1 MKKLMFSIL
10 PALLLALVSCM
21 NTSQESEG
29 GSVRVV
35 LPSSSRALYSS
46 GHDDV
51 DSFTVRLLL
60 DEKIINEKSITKET
74 ADMGGAIVFDELEPA
89 TYTVEVEGRMSS
101 KDVLL
106 YFGTEEAKVTA
117 GQDSDCQVNLKK
129 KDCQIYNISADAEEL
144 KTACESDGNI
154 YIFMDE
160 DSSVS
165 TNQAT
170 PENNCQLTNIT
181 SGTKIIRG
189 NGGKVQQSTDDN
201 KTLTTEGGQ
210 IKLFNVTG
218 SSTILEINNL
228 TFTASSTVGTTSTLD
243 GALICVDDGATV
255 ILKQCYING
264 MSMSN
269 QGISLIYVKSGG
281 TLLLE
286 NCTFYNNTSTNK
298 GDVSFSEC
306 IRIENGA
313 QVEVVSCNFESN
325 GDGNLMSNAAAIEN
339 SGSCH
344 ITNTTFKGNTANRG
358 SAIMNNDNG
367 ILEIEDST
375 FDSNTC
381 TSNGGYYARRGG
393 AIFIQGGTVKIKD
406 SAFTGNK
413 SSGKNKS
420 EGTEN
425 GEFQKLGGG
434 AISIKSY
441 YDSNTKETKPSS
453 LTLQNT
459 KFYNNSVTSTD
470 SDDAYGYGGA
480 VLIEQSDASLF
491 LKDASGATMEID
503 SYISNYMN
511 GNTTAKNNAGANIYC
526 NGGTINGTVY
536 TKAWE

>member
-1 MKKLMFSIL
+1 
-10 PALLLALVSCM
+10 
-21 NTSQESEG
+21 
-29 GSVRVV
+29 
-35 LPSSSRALYSS
+35 
-46 GHDDV
+46 
-51 DSFTVRLLL
+51 
-60 DEKIINEKSITKET
+60 
-74 ADMGGAIVFDELEPA
+74 
-89 TYTVEVEGRMSS
+89 MSS

-129 KDCQIYNISADAEEL
+129 KDCQIYNISADAKEL
-144 KTACESDGNI
+144 KTACESDGNS
-154 YIFMDE
+154 YIFMGA

-228 TFTASSTVGTTSTLD
+228 TFTASDTVGTSSLD
-243 GALICVDDGATV
+243 GALIYVYDGATV
-255 ILKQCYING
+255 ILKQCLINNIPV
-264 MSMSN
+264 SYQN
-269 QGISLIYVKSGG
+269 ISLIYVKSGG
-281 TLLLE
+281 KLLLE
-286 NCTFYNNTSTNK
+286 NCTFSNNKSTGSGK
-298 GDVSFSEC
+298 VGYSEC
-306 IRIENGA
+306 IRIDNGA

-325 GDGNLMSNAAAIEN
+325 GDENLMSNAAAIEN
-339 SGSCH
+339 SGSCR
-344 ITNTTFKGNTANRG
+344 ITNTTFKANKANRG
-358 SAIMNNDNG
+358 SAIMNNDTG

-393 AIFIQGGTVKIKD
+393 AIFIQGGSVKITD
-406 SAFTGNK
+406 STFTGNK
-413 SSGKNKS
+413 AGGYNPGS
-420 EGTEN
+420 EGTEA
-425 GEFQKLGGG
+425 FKKLGGG
-434 AISIKSY
+434 AISIK
-441 YDSNTKETKPSS
+441 TGS
-453 LTLQNT
+453 LVLQNT
-459 KFYNNSVTSTD
+459 RFDSNSVTST
-470 SDDAYGYGGA
+470 SKDDANGYGGA

-503 SYISNYMN
+503 SYISNCMN

-536 TKAWE
+536 TKAW

>member
-1 MKKLMFSIL
+1 
-10 PALLLALVSCM
+10 
-21 NTSQESEG
+21 
-29 GSVRVV
+29 
-35 LPSSSRALYSS
+35 
-46 GHDDV
+46 
-51 DSFTVRLLL
+51 
-60 DEKIINEKSITKET
+60 
-74 ADMGGAIVFDELEPA
+74 
-89 TYTVEVEGRMSS
+89 MSS

-144 KTACESDGNI
+144 KTACESDGNA
-154 YIFMDE
+154 YIFMGA

-170 PENNCQLTNIT
+170 PDNYQLTNIT

-228 TFTASSTVGTTSTLD
+228 TFTASDTVETSALD

-269 QGISLIYVKSGG
+269 LGTSLIYVKSGG
-281 TLLLE
+281 KLLVE

-298 GDVSFSEC
+298 GSASFSEC

-313 QVEVVSCNFESN
+313 QVEVVSCNFETN
-325 GDGNLMSNAAAIEN
+325 GNDIMSNAAAIEN
-339 SGSCH
+339 SGSCR
-344 ITNTTFKGNTANRG
+344 ITNTTFKDNLAQRG
-358 SAIMNNDNG
+358 GAIMNNETG
-367 ILEIEDST
+367 ILEIESST

-381 TSNGGYYARRGG
+381 TSSGYYAMRGG

-406 SAFTGNK
+406 STFTGNETL
-413 SSGKNKS
+413 GQNAS
-420 EGTEN
+420 EGTAN

-434 AISIKSY
+434 AISLKMG
-441 YDSNTKETKPSS
+441 S

-459 KFYNNSVTSTD
+459 RFDNNSVTST
-470 SDDAYGYGGA
+470 SKNDAYGYGGA
-480 VLIEQSDASLF
+480 VLIEQSDANLF
-491 LKDASGATMEID
+491 LKDASGAAMDIA
-503 SYISNYMN
+503 SYINKYMS
-511 GNTTAKNNAGANIYC
+511 GNTTAKTDAGANIYC

>member
-1 MKKLMFSIL
+1 MKKFAFSIL
-10 PALLLALVSCM
+10 PALLLAFVSCM
-21 NTSQESEG
+21 NMSSGSEG

-35 LPSSSRALYSS
+35 LPSSSRTLYSS
-46 GHDDV
+46 GHGDV

-60 DEKIINEKSITKET
+60 GEKIIKEET
-74 ADMGGAIVFDELEPA
+74 INTETDETGGVIVFDELEPA
-89 TYTVEVEGRMSS
+89 TYTVEVEGWMSS

-129 KDCQIYNISADAEEL
+129 KDCQIYNISADAREL
-144 KTACESDGNI
+144 KTACESDGNA
-154 YIFMDE
+154 YIFMGA

-189 NGGKVQQSTDDN
+189 NGGKLVQSTDDN

-228 TFTASSTVGTTSTLD
+228 TFTASDTVETSALD

-255 ILKQCYING
+255 ILKQCRMNG
-264 MSMSN
+264 ISMSN
-269 QGISLIYVKSGG
+269 LGTSLIYVKSGG
-281 TLLLE
+281 KLLVE

-298 GDVSFSEC
+298 GSASFSEC

-313 QVEVVSCNFESN
+313 QVEVVSCNFETN
-325 GDGNLMSNAAAIEN
+325 GNDIMSNAAAIEN
-339 SGSCH
+339 SGSCR
-344 ITNTTFKGNTANRG
+344 ITNTTFKDNLAQRG
-358 SAIMNNDNG
+358 GAIMNNETG
-367 ILEIEDST
+367 ILEIESST

-381 TSNGGYYARRGG
+381 TSSGYYAMRGG

-406 SAFTGNK
+406 STFTGNETL
-413 SSGKNKS
+413 GQNAS
-420 EGTEN
+420 EGTAN

-434 AISIKSY
+434 AISLKMG
-441 YDSNTKETKPSS
+441 S

-459 KFYNNSVTSTD
+459 RFDNNSVTST
-470 SDDAYGYGGA
+470 SKNDAYGYGGA

-491 LKDASGATMEID
+491 LKDASGAAMDIA
-503 SYISNYMN
+503 SYINKYMS
-511 GNTTAKNNAGANIYC
+511 GNTTAKTDAGANIYC

>member
-1 MKKLMFSIL
+1 
-10 PALLLALVSCM
+10 
-21 NTSQESEG
+21 
-29 GSVRVV
+29 
-35 LPSSSRALYSS
+35 
-46 GHDDV
+46 
-51 DSFTVRLLL
+51 
-60 DEKIINEKSITKET
+60 
-74 ADMGGAIVFDELEPA
+74 
-89 TYTVEVEGRMSS
+89 MSS

-129 KDCQIYNISADAEEL
+129 KDCQIYNFSADAREL
-144 KTACESDGNI
+144 KTACEADGNI
-154 YIFMDE
+154 YIFMGA

-189 NGGKVQQSTDDN
+189 NGGKLVQSTDDN
-201 KTLTTEGGQ
+201 KTLTTEGYQ
-210 IKLFNVTG
+210 IKLFNVSG

-298 GDVSFSEC
+298 GAVSFSEC

-325 GDGNLMSNAAAIEN
+325 GDGDLMSNAAAIEN
-339 SGSCH
+339 SGSCR
-344 ITNTTFKGNTANRG
+344 ISNTTFKGNKANRG
-358 SAIMNNDNG
+358 SAIMNNDTG

-393 AIFIQGGTVKIKD
+393 AIFIQGGSVKITD
-406 SAFTGNK
+406 STFTGNK
-413 SSGKNKS
+413 AGGYNPGS
-420 EGTEN
+420 EGTEA
-425 GEFQKLGGG
+425 FKKLGGG
-434 AISIKSY
+434 AISIK
-441 YDSNTKETKPSS
+441 TGS
-453 LTLQNT
+453 LVLQNT
-459 KFYNNSVTSTD
+459 RFENNSVTST
-470 SDDAYGYGGA
+470 SNDDANGYGGA
-480 VLIEQSDASLF
+480 VLIEQSDANLF

-511 GNTTAKNNAGANIYC
+511 GNTTAKTDAGANIYC

>member
-10 PALLLALVSCM
+10 PALLLAFVSCM
-21 NTSQESEG
+21 NMSSGSEG

-46 GHDDV
+46 GHGDV

-60 DEKIINEKSITKET
+60 GEKIIKEET
-74 ADMGGAIVFDELEPA
+74 INTETDETGGVIVFDELEPA

-117 GQDSDCQVNLKK
+117 GQDADCQVKLK
-129 KDCQIYNISADAEEL
+129 KDCQIYNISADAREL
-144 KTACESDGNI
+144 KTACESDGNA
-154 YIFMDE
+154 YIFMGA

-189 NGGKVQQSTDDN
+189 NGGKLVQSTDDN

-228 TFTASSTVGTTSTLD
+228 TFTASDTVETSALD

-255 ILKQCYING
+255 ILKQCRMNG
-264 MSMSN
+264 ISMSN
-269 QGISLIYVKSGG
+269 LGTSLIYVKSGG
-281 TLLLE
+281 KLLVE

-298 GDVSFSEC
+298 GSASFSEC

-313 QVEVVSCNFESN
+313 QVEVVSCNFETN
-325 GDGNLMSNAAAIEN
+325 GNDIMSNAAAIEN
-339 SGSCH
+339 SGSCR
-344 ITNTTFKGNTANRG
+344 ITNTTFKDNLAQRG
-358 SAIMNNDNG
+358 GAIMNNETG
-367 ILEIEDST
+367 ILEIESST

-381 TSNGGYYARRGG
+381 TSSGYYAMRGG

-406 SAFTGNK
+406 STFTGNETL
-413 SSGKNKS
+413 GQNAS
-420 EGTEN
+420 EGTAN

-434 AISIKSY
+434 AISLKMG
-441 YDSNTKETKPSS
+441 S

-459 KFYNNSVTSTD
+459 RFDNNSVTST
-470 SDDAYGYGGA
+470 SKNDAYGYGGA
-480 VLIEQSDASLF
+480 VLIEQSDANLF
-491 LKDASGATMEID
+491 LKDASGAAMDIE
-503 SYISNYMN
+503 SYTNKYMS
-511 GNTTAKNNAGANIYC
+511 GNKVGTGKEGANIYC

>member
-46 GHDDV
+46 GHGDV

-60 DEKIINEKSITKET
+60 GEKIINEKSITKDSANT
-74 ADMGGAIVFDELEPA
+74 GGGAIVFDELEPA
-89 TYTVEVEGRMSS
+89 TYTVEVEGWMSS

-144 KTACESDGNI
+144 KTACESDGNA
-154 YIFMDE
+154 YIFMGGN
-160 DSSVS
+160 SSVS

-170 PENNCQLTNIT
+170 SDNNQLANIT

-189 NGGKVQQSTDDN
+189 NGGKVQESTDDN
-201 KTLTTEGGQ
+201 KTLATEGGQ

-269 QGISLIYVKSGG
+269 RGISLIYVKSGG

-298 GDVSFSEC
+298 GAVSFSEC

-313 QVEVVSCNFESN
+313 QVEVVSCTFESN
-325 GDGNLMSNAAAIEN
+325 GDGDLMSNAAAIEN

-344 ITNTTFKGNTANRG
+344 ISNTTFKGNKANRG
-358 SAIMNNDNG
+358 SAIMNNDTG
-367 ILEIEDST
+367 SLEIEDST

-393 AIFIQGGTVKIKD
+393 AIFIQGGSVKITD
-406 SAFTGNK
+406 STFTGNK
-413 SSGKNKS
+413 AGGYNPGS
-420 EGTEN
+420 EGTEA
-425 GEFQKLGGG
+425 FKKLGGG
-434 AISIKSY
+434 AISIK
-441 YDSNTKETKPSS
+441 TGS
-453 LTLQNT
+453 LVLQNT
-459 KFYNNSVTSTD
+459 RFENNSVTST
-470 SDDAYGYGGA
+470 SNDDAYGYGGA
-480 VLIEQSDASLF
+480 VLIEQSDASLL
-491 LKDASGATMEID
+491 LKDASGAAMDIAN
-503 SYISNYMN
+503 YINKYMS
-511 GNTTAKNNAGANIYC
+511 GNTVGTGKEGANIYC

>member
-1 MKKLMFSIL
+1 
-10 PALLLALVSCM
+10 
-21 NTSQESEG
+21 
-29 GSVRVV
+29 
-35 LPSSSRALYSS
+35 
-46 GHDDV
+46 
-51 DSFTVRLLL
+51 
-60 DEKIINEKSITKET
+60 
-74 ADMGGAIVFDELEPA
+74 
-89 TYTVEVEGRMSS
+89 MSS

-106 YFGTEEAKVTA
+106 YFGSEEAKVTA
-117 GQDSDCQVNLKK
+117 GQDTSCQVNLKK
-129 KDCQIYNISADAEEL
+129 DCQIYDNTADAEEL
-144 KTACESDGNI
+144 KTACESDGNA
-154 YIFMDE
+154 YIFMGE
-160 DSSVS
+160 NSSVS

-170 PENNCQLTNIT
+170 QANNYQFANIT

-189 NGGKVQQSTDDN
+189 NGGKVQESTDDN
-201 KTLTTEGGQ
+201 KTLATEGGQ

-228 TFTASSTVGTTSTLD
+228 TFTAVSGKTVGTTSGLD

-255 ILKQCYING
+255 ILKQCLIKD
-264 MSMSN
+264 
-269 QGISLIYVKSGG
+269 ISISSKDTSFIYLKSG

-286 NCTFYNNTSTNK
+286 NCSFLNNATGTSNGARYT
-298 GDVSFSEC
+298 EC

-313 QVEVVSCNFESN
+313 QVEVVSCYFENN
-325 GDGNLMSNAAAIEN
+325 GNAYATSNAAAIEN
-339 SGSCH
+339 SGSCR

-393 AIFIQGGTVKIKD
+393 AIFIQGGSVKITD
-406 SAFTGNK
+406 STFTGNK
-413 SSGKNKS
+413 AGGYNPGS
-420 EGTEN
+420 EVTEN
-425 GEFQKLGGG
+425 GKFQKLGGG
-434 AISIKSY
+434 AISIK
-441 YDSNTKETKPSS
+441 KGS
-453 LTLQNT
+453 LTLQST
-459 KFYNNSVTSTD
+459 RFENNSVTSTD

-480 VLIEQSDASLF
+480 VLIEQSDANLF

>member
-1 MKKLMFSIL
+1 
-10 PALLLALVSCM
+10 
-21 NTSQESEG
+21 
-29 GSVRVV
+29 
-35 LPSSSRALYSS
+35 
-46 GHDDV
+46 
-51 DSFTVRLLL
+51 
-60 DEKIINEKSITKET
+60 
-74 ADMGGAIVFDELEPA
+74 
-89 TYTVEVEGRMSS
+89 MSS

-144 KTACESDGNI
+144 KKACESDGNA
-154 YIFMDE
+154 YIFMGA

-228 TFTASSTVGTTSTLD
+228 TFTASDTVETSALD

-255 ILKQCYING
+255 ILKQCRMNG
-264 MSMSN
+264 ISMSN
-269 QGISLIYVKSGG
+269 LGTSLIYVKTGG

-298 GDVSFSEC
+298 GSASFSEC

-313 QVEVVSCNFESN
+313 QVEVVSCNFETN
-325 GDGNLMSNAAAIEN
+325 GNDIMSNAAAIEN
-339 SGSCH
+339 FGSCR
-344 ITNTTFKGNTANRG
+344 ITNTTFKDNLAQRG
-358 SAIMNNDNG
+358 GAIMNNETG
-367 ILEIEDST
+367 ILEIESST

-381 TSNGGYYARRGG
+381 TSSGYYAMRGG

-406 SAFTGNK
+406 STFTGNETL
-413 SSGKNKS
+413 GQNAS
-420 EGTEN
+420 EGTAN

-434 AISIKSY
+434 AISLKMG
-441 YDSNTKETKPSS
+441 S

-459 KFYNNSVTSTD
+459 RFDNNSVTST
-470 SDDAYGYGGA
+470 SKNNAYGYGGA
-480 VLIEQSDASLF
+480 VLIEQSDANLF
-491 LKDASGATMEID
+491 LKDASGAAMDIA
-503 SYISNYMN
+503 SYINKYMS
-511 GNTTAKNNAGANIYC
+511 GNTTAKTDAGANIYC

>member
-1 MKKLMFSIL
+1 MKKFAFSIL
-10 PALLLALVSCM
+10 PALLLAFVSCM
-21 NTSQESEG
+21 NMSSGSEG

-46 GHDDV
+46 GHGDV

-60 DEKIINEKSITKET
+60 GEKIIKEET
-74 ADMGGAIVFDELEPA
+74 INTETDETGGVIVFDELEPA
-89 TYTVEVEGRMSS
+89 TYTVEVEGWMSS

-144 KTACESDGNI
+144 KTACESDGNA
-154 YIFMDE
+154 YIFMGA

-170 PENNCQLTNIT
+170 PDNYQLTNIT

-228 TFTASSTVGTTSTLD
+228 TFTASDTVETSALD

-255 ILKQCYING
+255 ILKQCRMNG
-264 MSMSN
+264 ISMSN
-269 QGISLIYVKSGG
+269 LGTSLIYVKSGG
-281 TLLLE
+281 KLLVE

-298 GDVSFSEC
+298 GNVSFSEC

-325 GDGNLMSNAAAIEN
+325 GDGDLMSNAAAIEN
-339 SGSCH
+339 SGSCR
-344 ITNTTFKGNTANRG
+344 ISNTTFKGNKANRG
-358 SAIMNNDNG
+358 SAIMNNENG
-367 ILEIEDST
+367 ILEIENST

-393 AIFIQGGTVKIKD
+393 AIFIQGGSVKITD
-406 SAFTGNK
+406 STFTGNK
-413 SSGKNKS
+413 AGGYNPGS
-420 EGTEN
+420 EGTEA
-425 GEFQKLGGG
+425 FKKLGGG
-434 AISIKSY
+434 AISIK
-441 YDSNTKETKPSS
+441 TGS
-453 LTLQNT
+453 LVLQNT
-459 KFYNNSVTSTD
+459 RFDSNSVTST
-470 SDDAYGYGGA
+470 SKDDANGYGGA
-480 VLIEQSDASLF
+480 VLIEQSDANLF

-503 SYISNYMN
+503 SYIDKYMS
-511 GNTTAKNNAGANIYC
+511 GNTTAKTNAGANIYC
-526 NGGTINGTVY
+526 NGGKINGTVY
-536 TKAWE
+536 TQAW

>member
-1 MKKLMFSIL
+1 
-10 PALLLALVSCM
+10 
-21 NTSQESEG
+21 
-29 GSVRVV
+29 
-35 LPSSSRALYSS
+35 
-46 GHDDV
+46 
-51 DSFTVRLLL
+51 
-60 DEKIINEKSITKET
+60 
-74 ADMGGAIVFDELEPA
+74 
-89 TYTVEVEGRMSS
+89 MSS

-144 KTACESDGNI
+144 KKACESDGNI

-165 TNQAT
+165 KNQAT

-228 TFTASSTVGTTSTLD
+228 TFTASDTVETSALD

-255 ILKQCYING
+255 ILKQCRMNG
-264 MSMSN
+264 ISMSN
-269 QGISLIYVKSGG
+269 LGTSLIYVKSGG
-281 TLLLE
+281 KLLVE

-298 GDVSFSEC
+298 GNVSFSEC

-325 GDGNLMSNAAAIEN
+325 GDGDLMSNAAAIEN
-339 SGSCH
+339 SGSCR
-344 ITNTTFKGNTANRG
+344 ISNTTFKGNKANRG
-358 SAIMNNDNG
+358 SAIMNNDTG

-393 AIFIQGGTVKIKD
+393 AIFIQGGSVKITD
-406 SAFTGNK
+406 STFTGNK
-413 SSGKNKS
+413 AGGYNPGS
-420 EGTEN
+420 EGTEA
-425 GEFQKLGGG
+425 FKKLGGG
-434 AISIKSY
+434 AISIK
-441 YDSNTKETKPSS
+441 TGS
-453 LTLQNT
+453 LVLQNT
-459 KFYNNSVTSTD
+459 RFDSNSVTST
-470 SDDAYGYGGA
+470 STDDANGYGGA
-480 VLIEQSDASLF
+480 VLIEQSDASLL
-491 LKDASGATMEID
+491 LKDASGAAMDIA
-503 SYISNYMN
+503 SYINKYMR
-511 GNTTAKNNAGANIYC
+511 GNTVGTGKEGANIYC

>member
-1 MKKLMFSIL
+1 
-10 PALLLALVSCM
+10 
-21 NTSQESEG
+21 
-29 GSVRVV
+29 
-35 LPSSSRALYSS
+35 
-46 GHDDV
+46 
-51 DSFTVRLLL
+51 
-60 DEKIINEKSITKET
+60 
-74 ADMGGAIVFDELEPA
+74 
-89 TYTVEVEGRMSS
+89 MSS

-129 KDCQIYNISADAEEL
+129 KDCQIYNISADAKEL
-144 KTACESDGNI
+144 KTACESDGNA
-154 YIFMDE
+154 YIFMGA

-170 PENNCQLTNIT
+170 PDNYQLTNIT

-189 NGGKVQQSTDDN
+189 NGGKLKQSTDDN

-228 TFTASSTVGTTSTLD
+228 TFTASDTVETSALD

-255 ILKQCYING
+255 ILKQCRMNG
-264 MSMSN
+264 ISMSN
-269 QGISLIYVKSGG
+269 LGTSLIYVKSGG
-281 TLLLE
+281 KLLVE

-298 GDVSFSEC
+298 GNVSFSEC

-358 SAIMNNDNG
+358 SAIMNNNTG
-367 ILEIEDST
+367 ILEIESST

-393 AIFIQGGTVKIKD
+393 AIFIQGGSVKITD
-406 SAFTGNK
+406 STFTGNK
-413 SSGKNKS
+413 AGGYNPGN
-420 EGTEN
+420 EGTEA
-425 GEFQKLGGG
+425 FKKLGGG
-434 AISIKSY
+434 AISIK
-441 YDSNTKETKPSS
+441 TGS
-453 LTLQNT
+453 LVLQNT
-459 KFYNNSVTSTD
+459 RFDSNSVTST
-470 SDDAYGYGGA
+470 STDDANGYGGA

-491 LKDASGATMEID
+491 LKDASGATMDIG
-503 SYISNYMN
+503 SYINKYMMN
-511 GNTTAKNNAGANIYC
+511 GNTTAKDNAGANIYC

-536 TKAWE
+536 TQAWE

>member
-1 MKKLMFSIL
+1 MKKFAFSIL
-10 PALLLALVSCM
+10 PALLLAFVSCM
-21 NTSQESEG
+21 NMSSGSEG

-46 GHDDV
+46 GHGDV

-60 DEKIINEKSITKET
+60 GEKIIKEET
-74 ADMGGAIVFDELEPA
+74 INTETDETGGVIVFDELEPA
-89 TYTVEVEGRMSS
+89 TYTVEVEGWMSS

-129 KDCQIYNISADAEEL
+129 KDCQIYNISADAREL
-144 KTACESDGNI
+144 KTACESDGNS
-154 YIFMDE
+154 YIFMGA

-170 PENNCQLTNIT
+170 PDNYQLTNIT

-189 NGGKVQQSTDDN
+189 NGGKLVQSTDDN
-201 KTLTTEGGQ
+201 KTLTTEGDQ
-210 IKLFNVTG
+210 IKLFNVSG

-228 TFTASSTVGTTSTLD
+228 TFTATSGKTVGTTSALD

-255 ILKQCYING
+255 ILKQCRMNG
-264 MSMSN
+264 ISMSN
-269 QGISLIYVKSGG
+269 LGTSLIYVKSGG
-281 TLLLE
+281 KLLVE

-298 GDVSFSEC
+298 GSASFSEC

-313 QVEVVSCNFESN
+313 QVEVVSCNFETN
-325 GDGNLMSNAAAIEN
+325 GNDIMSNAAAIEN
-339 SGSCH
+339 SGSCR
-344 ITNTTFKGNTANRG
+344 ITNTTFKDNLAQRG
-358 SAIMNNDNG
+358 GAIMNNETG
-367 ILEIEDST
+367 ILEIESST

-381 TSNGGYYARRGG
+381 TSSGYYAMRGG

-406 SAFTGNK
+406 STFTGNETL
-413 SSGKNKS
+413 GQNAS
-420 EGTEN
+420 EGTAN

-434 AISIKSY
+434 AISLKMG
-441 YDSNTKETKPSS
+441 S

-459 KFYNNSVTSTD
+459 RFDNNSVTST
-470 SDDAYGYGGA
+470 SKNDAYGYGGA
-480 VLIEQSDASLF
+480 VLIEQSDANLF
-491 LKDASGATMEID
+491 LKDASGAAMDIA
-503 SYISNYMN
+503 SYINKYMS
-511 GNTTAKNNAGANIYC
+511 GNTTAKTDAGANIYC

>member
-1 MKKLMFSIL
+1 
-10 PALLLALVSCM
+10 
-21 NTSQESEG
+21 
-29 GSVRVV
+29 
-35 LPSSSRALYSS
+35 
-46 GHDDV
+46 
-51 DSFTVRLLL
+51 
-60 DEKIINEKSITKET
+60 
-74 ADMGGAIVFDELEPA
+74 
-89 TYTVEVEGRMSS
+89 MSS

-144 KTACESDGNI
+144 KTACESDGNA
-154 YIFMDE
+154 YIFMGA

-170 PENNCQLTNIT
+170 SANNNQLTNIT

-189 NGGKVQQSTDDN
+189 NDGKVQQSTDDN

-228 TFTASSTVGTTSTLD
+228 TFAASSTVGTTSTLD

-255 ILKQCYING
+255 ILKQCRMSEI
-264 MSMSN
+264 SMSN
-269 QGISLIYVKSGG
+269 SGTSLIYVKSGG

-286 NCTFYNNTSTNK
+286 NCTFYNNTSANK
-298 GDVSFSEC
+298 GSASFSEC

-313 QVEVVSCNFESN
+313 QVEVVSCNFEGN
-325 GDGNLMSNAAAIEN
+325 GNDVMSNAAAIEN
-339 SGSCH
+339 SGSCR
-344 ITNTTFKGNTANRG
+344 ITNTTFKNNLAQRG
-358 SAIMNNDNG
+358 GAIMNNKTG

-381 TSNGGYYARRGG
+381 TSSGYYAMRGG

-406 SAFTGNK
+406 STFTGNETL
-413 SSGKNKS
+413 GQNAS
-420 EGTEN
+420 EGTAN

-434 AISIKSY
+434 AISIK
-441 YDSNTKETKPSS
+441 TGS
-453 LTLQNT
+453 LVLQNT
-459 KFYNNSVTSTD
+459 RFDNNSVTSA
-470 SDDAYGYGGA
+470 SNNDAYGYGGA

-491 LKDASGATMEID
+491 LKDASDDAMDIG
-503 SYISNYMN
+503 SYINKCMN
-511 GNTTAKNNAGANIYC
+511 GNTTAKSNAGANIYC

-536 TKAWE
+536 TQAWE

>member
-1 MKKLMFSIL
+1 MKKFAFSIL
-10 PALLLALVSCM
+10 PALLLAFVSCM
-21 NTSQESEG
+21 NMSSGSEG

-46 GHDDV
+46 GHGDV

-60 DEKIINEKSITKET
+60 GEKIIKEET
-74 ADMGGAIVFDELEPA
+74 INTETDETGGVIVFDELEPA
-89 TYTVEVEGRMSS
+89 TYTVEVEGWMSS

-144 KTACESDGNI
+144 KKACESDGNI

-165 TNQAT
+165 KNQAT

-189 NGGKVQQSTDDN
+189 NGGKLVQSTDDN
-201 KTLTTEGGQ
+201 KTLKTEGGQ

-228 TFTASSTVGTTSTLD
+228 TFTASDTVETSALD

-255 ILKQCYING
+255 ILKQCRMNG
-264 MSMSN
+264 ISMSN
-269 QGISLIYVKSGG
+269 LGTSLIYVKSGG
-281 TLLLE
+281 KLLVE

-298 GDVSFSEC
+298 GSASFSEC

-313 QVEVVSCNFESN
+313 QVEVVSCNFETN
-325 GDGNLMSNAAAIEN
+325 GNDIMSNAAAIEN
-339 SGSCH
+339 SGSCR
-344 ITNTTFKGNTANRG
+344 ITNTTFKDNLAQRG
-358 SAIMNNDNG
+358 GAIMNNETG
-367 ILEIEDST
+367 ILEIESST

-381 TSNGGYYARRGG
+381 TSSGYYAMRGG
-393 AIFIQGGTVKIKD
+393 AIFIQGGTVKITD
-406 SAFTGNK
+406 STFTGNK
-413 SSGKNKS
+413 AGGYNPGS
-420 EGTEN
+420 EGTEA
-425 GEFQKLGGG
+425 FKKLGGG

-459 KFYNNSVTSTD
+459 KFYNNSVTSKST
-470 SDDAYGYGGA
+470 DDANGYGGA
-480 VLIEQSDASLF
+480 VLIEQSDANLF

-511 GNTTAKNNAGANIYC
+511 GNTTAKTDAGANIYC

-536 TKAWE
+536 TKAW

>member
-1 MKKLMFSIL
+1 MKKFAFSIL
-10 PALLLALVSCM
+10 PALLLAFVSCM
-21 NTSQESEG
+21 NMSSGSEG

-46 GHDDV
+46 GHGDV

-60 DEKIINEKSITKET
+60 GEKIIKEET
-74 ADMGGAIVFDELEPA
+74 INTETDETGGVIVFDELEPA
-89 TYTVEVEGRMSS
+89 TYTVEVEGWMSS

-144 KTACESDGNI
+144 KKACESDGNA
-154 YIFMDE
+154 YIFMGA

-170 PENNCQLTNIT
+170 PDNYQLTNIT

-228 TFTASSTVGTTSTLD
+228 TFTASDTVETSALD

-255 ILKQCYING
+255 ILKQCRMNG
-264 MSMSN
+264 ISMSN
-269 QGISLIYVKSGG
+269 LGTSLIYVKSGG
-281 TLLLE
+281 KLLVE

-298 GDVSFSEC
+298 GNVSFSEC

-406 SAFTGNK
+406 STFTGNETL
-413 SSGKNKS
+413 GQNAS
-420 EGTEN
+420 EGTAN

-434 AISIKSY
+434 AISLKMG
-441 YDSNTKETKPSS
+441 S

-459 KFYNNSVTSTD
+459 RFDNNSVTST
-470 SDDAYGYGGA
+470 SKNDAYGYGGA
-480 VLIEQSDASLF
+480 VLIEQSDANLF
-491 LKDASGATMEID
+491 LKDASGAAMDIA
-503 SYISNYMN
+503 SYINKYMS
-511 GNTTAKNNAGANIYC
+511 GNTTAKTDAGANIYC

>member
-1 MKKLMFSIL
+1 
-10 PALLLALVSCM
+10 
-21 NTSQESEG
+21 
-29 GSVRVV
+29 
-35 LPSSSRALYSS
+35 
-46 GHDDV
+46 
-51 DSFTVRLLL
+51 
-60 DEKIINEKSITKET
+60 
-74 ADMGGAIVFDELEPA
+74 
-89 TYTVEVEGRMSS
+89 MSS

-106 YFGTEEAKVTA
+106 YFGSEEAKVTA
-117 GQDSDCQVNLKK
+117 GQDTSCQVNLKK
-129 KDCQIYNISADAEEL
+129 DCQIYDNTADAEEL
-144 KTACESDGNI
+144 KTACESDGNA
-154 YIFMDE
+154 YIFMGE
-160 DSSVS
+160 NSSVS

-170 PENNCQLTNIT
+170 QANNYQFANIT

-189 NGGKVQQSTDDN
+189 NGGKVQESTDDN
-201 KTLTTEGGQ
+201 KTLATEGGQ

-298 GDVSFSEC
+298 GAVSFSEC
-306 IRIENGA
+306 IRIDNGA

-393 AIFIQGGTVKIKD
+393 AIFIQGGKVQIKN
-406 SAFTGNK
+406 ATFTNNK
-413 SSGKNKS
+413 TYGDNQGG
-420 EGTEN
+420 EGEN
-425 GEFQKLGGG
+425 GNLQTLGGG
-434 AISIKSY
+434 AISIK
-441 YDSNTKETKPSS
+441 TGS
-453 LTLQNT
+453 LILQNT
-459 KFYNNSVTSTD
+459 RFDNNSVTSTTTN
-470 SDDAYGYGGA
+470 STYTKYGYGGA

-491 LKDASGATMEID
+491 LKNANGVAMDIA
-503 SYISNYMN
+503 SYINMYMS
-511 GNTTAKNNAGANIYC
+511 GNTVGTGKEGANIYC

-536 TKAWE
+536 TQAWE

>member
-1 MKKLMFSIL
+1 MKKFAFSIL
-10 PALLLALVSCM
+10 PALLLAFVSCM
-21 NTSQESEG
+21 NMSSGSEG

-35 LPSSSRALYSS
+35 LPSSSRTLYSS
-46 GHDDV
+46 GHGDV

-60 DEKIINEKSITKET
+60 GEKIINEKSITKET
-74 ADMGGAIVFDELEPA
+74 ADTGGAIVFDELEPA
-89 TYTVEVEGRMSS
+89 TYTVEVEGWMSS

-129 KDCQIYNISADAEEL
+129 KDCQIYNISADAKEL
-144 KTACESDGNI
+144 KTACESDGNS
-154 YIFMDE
+154 YIFMGA

-210 IKLFNVTG
+210 IKLFNVSG

-228 TFTASSTVGTTSTLD
+228 TFTASDTVGTNSTLD

-313 QVEVVSCNFESN
+313 QVEVVSCTFESN
-325 GDGNLMSNAAAIEN
+325 GEENYASNAAAIEN
-339 SGSCH
+339 SGSCR
-344 ITNTTFKGNTANRG
+344 ITNTTFKGNKANRG
-358 SAIMNNDNG
+358 SAIMNNDTG
-367 ILEIEDST
+367 SLEIEDST
-375 FDSNTC
+375 FDSNMC
-381 TSNGGYYARRGG
+381 TSNSGYYARRGG
-393 AIFIQGGTVKIKD
+393 AIFIQGGTVKITD

-420 EGTEN
+420 EGTAN

-434 AISIKSY
+434 AISIK
-441 YDSNTKETKPSS
+441 TGS
-453 LTLQNT
+453 LVLQNT
-459 KFYNNSVTSTD
+459 RFDSNSVTST
-470 SDDAYGYGGA
+470 STDDANGYGGA
-480 VLIEQSDASLF
+480 VLIEQLDASLL

-503 SYISNYMN
+503 SYIDKYMS
-511 GNTTAKNNAGANIYC
+511 GNTTAKPNAGANIYC
-526 NGGTINGTVY
+526 NGGKINGTVY
-536 TKAWE
+536 TQAW

>member
-1 MKKLMFSIL
+1 MKKFAFSIL

-46 GHDDV
+46 GHGDV

-60 DEKIINEKSITKET
+60 GEKIIKEET
-74 ADMGGAIVFDELEPA
+74 INTETDETGGVIVFDELEPA
-89 TYTVEVEGRMSS
+89 TYTVEVEGWMSS

-129 KDCQIYNISADAEEL
+129 KDCQIYNISVDAREL
-144 KTACESDGNI
+144 KTACESDGNA
-154 YIFMDE
+154 YIFMGA

-228 TFTASSTVGTTSTLD
+228 TFTASDTVETSALD

-298 GDVSFSEC
+298 GAVSFSEC

-325 GDGNLMSNAAAIEN
+325 GDGDLMSNAAAIEN
-339 SGSCH
+339 SGSCR
-344 ITNTTFKGNTANRG
+344 ISNTTFKGNKANRG
-358 SAIMNNDNG
+358 SAIMNNDTG

-393 AIFIQGGTVKIKD
+393 AIFIQGGSVKITD
-406 SAFTGNK
+406 STFTGNK
-413 SSGKNKS
+413 AGGYNPGS
-420 EGTEN
+420 EGKEA
-425 GEFQKLGGG
+425 FKKLGGG
-434 AISIKSY
+434 AISIK
-441 YDSNTKETKPSS
+441 TGS
-453 LTLQNT
+453 LVLQNT
-459 KFYNNSVTSTD
+459 RFDSNSVTST
-470 SDDAYGYGGA
+470 STDDANGYGGA
-480 VLIEQSDASLF
+480 VLIEQSDASLL

-503 SYISNYMN
+503 SYIDKYMS
-511 GNTTAKNNAGANIYC
+511 GNTTAKPNAGANIYC
-526 NGGTINGTVY
+526 NGGKINGTVY
-536 TKAWE
+536 TQAW

>member
-1 MKKLMFSIL
+1 
-10 PALLLALVSCM
+10 
-21 NTSQESEG
+21 
-29 GSVRVV
+29 
-35 LPSSSRALYSS
+35 
-46 GHDDV
+46 
-51 DSFTVRLLL
+51 
-60 DEKIINEKSITKET
+60 
-74 ADMGGAIVFDELEPA
+74 
-89 TYTVEVEGRMSS
+89 MSS

-144 KTACESDGNI
+144 KKACESDGNA
-154 YIFMDE
+154 YIFMGA

-189 NGGKVQQSTDDN
+189 NGGKLEQSTVDN

-218 SSTILEINNL
+218 NSTILEINNL
-228 TFTASSTVGTTSTLD
+228 TFTATSGKTVGTTSALD

-298 GDVSFSEC
+298 GSASFSEC

-313 QVEVVSCNFESN
+313 QVEVVSCNFETN
-325 GDGNLMSNAAAIEN
+325 GNDIMSNAAAIEN
-339 SGSCH
+339 SGSCR
-344 ITNTTFKGNTANRG
+344 ITNTTFKDNLAQRG
-358 SAIMNNDNG
+358 GAIMNNETG
-367 ILEIEDST
+367 ILEIESST

-381 TSNGGYYARRGG
+381 TSSGYYAMRGG

-406 SAFTGNK
+406 STFTGNK
-413 SSGKNKS
+413 AGGNNPGN
-420 EGTEN
+420 EGEEN
-425 GEFQKLGGG
+425 NLQMLGGG
-434 AISIKSY
+434 AISIKTGSFV
-441 YDSNTKETKPSS
+441 
-453 LTLQNT
+453 LQNT
-459 KFYNNSVTSTD
+459 RFDSNSVTSTTAN
-470 SDDAYGYGGA
+470 STNTKYGYGGA

-491 LKDASGATMEID
+491 LKNASGVAMDIE
-503 SYISNYMN
+503 SYTNKYMS
-511 GNTTAKNNAGANIYC
+511 GNKVGTGKEGANIYC

>member
-1 MKKLMFSIL
+1 MKKFAFSIL

-60 DEKIINEKSITKET
+60 GEKIINEKSITKET
-74 ADMGGAIVFDELEPA
+74 ADTGGAIVFDELEPA
-89 TYTVEVEGRMSS
+89 TYTVEVEGWMSS

-117 GQDSDCQVNLKK
+117 GQDADCQVNLKK
-129 KDCQIYNISADAEEL
+129 DCQIYDNTADAEEL
-144 KTACESDGNI
+144 KTACESDGNA
-154 YIFMDE
+154 YIFMGGN
-160 DSSVS
+160 SSVS

-170 PENNCQLTNIT
+170 SDNNQLTNIT

-189 NGGKVQQSTDDN
+189 NGGKLVQSTDDN

-298 GDVSFSEC
+298 GSASFSEC

-313 QVEVVSCNFESN
+313 QVEVVSCNFETN
-325 GDGNLMSNAAAIEN
+325 GNDIMSNAAAIEN
-339 SGSCH
+339 SGSCR
-344 ITNTTFKGNTANRG
+344 ITNTTFKDNLAQRG
-358 SAIMNNDNG
+358 GAIMNNETG
-367 ILEIEDST
+367 ILEIESST

-381 TSNGGYYARRGG
+381 TSSGYYAMRGG

-406 SAFTGNK
+406 STFTGNETL
-413 SSGKNKS
+413 GQNAS
-420 EGTEN
+420 EGTAN

-434 AISIKSY
+434 AISLKMG
-441 YDSNTKETKPSS
+441 S

-459 KFYNNSVTSTD
+459 RFDNNSVTST
-470 SDDAYGYGGA
+470 SKNDAYGYGGA
-480 VLIEQSDASLF
+480 VLIEQSDANLF
-491 LKDASGATMEID
+491 LKDASGAAMDIA
-503 SYISNYMN
+503 SYINKYMS
-511 GNTTAKNNAGANIYC
+511 GNTTAKTDAGANIYC

>member
-1 MKKLMFSIL
+1 MKKFAFSIL
-10 PALLLALVSCM
+10 PALLLAFVSCM
-21 NTSQESEG
+21 NMSSGSEG

-46 GHDDV
+46 GHGDV

-60 DEKIINEKSITKET
+60 GEKIINEKSITKET
-74 ADMGGAIVFDELEPA
+74 ADTGGAIVFDELEPA
-89 TYTVEVEGRMSS
+89 TYTVEVEGWMSS

-129 KDCQIYNISADAEEL
+129 KDCQIYNISANAEEL
-144 KTACESDGNI
+144 KTACESDGNA
-154 YIFMDE
+154 YIFMGA

-201 KTLTTEGGQ
+201 KTLTTEGDK
-210 IKLFNVTG
+210 IKLFNVSG

-228 TFTASSTVGTTSTLD
+228 TFTASDTVETSALD

-255 ILKQCYING
+255 ILKQCRMNG
-264 MSMSN
+264 ISMSN
-269 QGISLIYVKSGG
+269 LGTSLIYVKSGG
-281 TLLLE
+281 KLLVE

-298 GDVSFSEC
+298 GSASFSEC

-313 QVEVVSCNFESN
+313 QVEVVSCNFETN
-325 GDGNLMSNAAAIEN
+325 GNDIMSNAAAIEN
-339 SGSCH
+339 SGSCR
-344 ITNTTFKGNTANRG
+344 ITNTTFKDNLAQRG
-358 SAIMNNDNG
+358 GAIMNNETG
-367 ILEIEDST
+367 ILEIESST

-381 TSNGGYYARRGG
+381 TSSGYYAMRGG

-406 SAFTGNK
+406 STFTGNETL
-413 SSGKNKS
+413 GQNAS
-420 EGTEN
+420 EGTAN

-434 AISIKSY
+434 AISLKMG
-441 YDSNTKETKPSS
+441 S

-459 KFYNNSVTSTD
+459 RFDNNSVTST
-470 SDDAYGYGGA
+470 SKNDAYGYGGA
-480 VLIEQSDASLF
+480 VLIEQSDANLF
-491 LKDASGATMEID
+491 LKDASGAAMDIA
-503 SYISNYMN
+503 SYINKYMS
-511 GNTTAKNNAGANIYC
+511 GNTTAKTDAGANIYC

>member
-1 MKKLMFSIL
+1 MKKFAFSIL

-60 DEKIINEKSITKET
+60 DEKIINEKSITKDSANT
-74 ADMGGAIVFDELEPA
+74 GGGAIVFDELEPA
-89 TYTVEVEGRMSS
+89 TYTVEVEGWMSS

-129 KDCQIYNISADAEEL
+129 KDCQIYNISVDAEEL
-144 KTACESDGNI
+144 KTACESDGNA
-154 YIFMDE
+154 YIFMGA

-170 PENNCQLTNIT
+170 SDNNQLANIT

-189 NGGKVQQSTDDN
+189 NGGKVQESTDDN
-201 KTLTTEGGQ
+201 KTLATEGGQ

-269 QGISLIYVKSGG
+269 RGISLIYVKSGG

-298 GDVSFSEC
+298 GAVSFSEC

-313 QVEVVSCNFESN
+313 QVEVVSCTFESN
-325 GDGNLMSNAAAIEN
+325 GDGDLMSNAAAIEN
-339 SGSCH
+339 FGSCH

-358 SAIMNNDNG
+358 GAIMNNENG
-367 ILEIEDST
+367 ILEIENST
-375 FDSNTC
+375 FDSNMC
-381 TSNGGYYARRGG
+381 ISSSGYYARRGG
-393 AIFIQGGTVKIKD
+393 AIFIQGGTVKITD

-420 EGTEN
+420 EGTAN

-434 AISIKSY
+434 AISIK
-441 YDSNTKETKPSS
+441 TGS
-453 LTLQNT
+453 LVLQST
-459 KFYNNSVTSTD
+459 RFKNNSVTSTD
-470 SDDAYGYGGA
+470 SNDAYGYGGA
-480 VLIEQSDASLF
+480 VLVEQSDANLF
-491 LKDASGATMEID
+491 LKDASGAAMDIA
-503 SYISNYMN
+503 SYIQMYMS
-511 GNTTAKNNAGANIYC
+511 GNTTAKTDAGANIYC

>member
-1 MKKLMFSIL
+1 
-10 PALLLALVSCM
+10 
-21 NTSQESEG
+21 
-29 GSVRVV
+29 
-35 LPSSSRALYSS
+35 
-46 GHDDV
+46 
-51 DSFTVRLLL
+51 
-60 DEKIINEKSITKET
+60 
-74 ADMGGAIVFDELEPA
+74 
-89 TYTVEVEGRMSS
+89 MSS

-129 KDCQIYNISADAEEL
+129 KDCQIYNISANAEEL
-144 KTACESDGNI
+144 KTACESDGNA

-165 TNQAT
+165 TNQASS
-170 PENNCQLTNIT
+170 ENNQLTNIT

-189 NGGKVQQSTDDN
+189 NGGKLVQSTDDN
-201 KTLTTEGGQ
+201 KTLTTEGYQ
-210 IKLFNVTG
+210 IKLFNVSG

-228 TFTASSTVGTTSTLD
+228 TFTASDTVGTTSALD

-298 GDVSFSEC
+298 GAVSFSEC

-358 SAIMNNDNG
+358 SAIMNNDTG
-367 ILEIEDST
+367 SLEIEDST

-393 AIFIQGGTVKIKD
+393 AIFIQGGSVKITD
-406 SAFTGNK
+406 STFTGNK
-413 SSGKNKS
+413 AGGYNPGN
-420 EGTEN
+420 EGTEA
-425 GEFQKLGGG
+425 FKKLGGG
-434 AISIKSY
+434 AISIK
-441 YDSNTKETKPSS
+441 TGS
-453 LTLQNT
+453 LVLQST
-459 KFYNNSVTSTD
+459 RFKNNSVTSTD
-470 SDDAYGYGGA
+470 SNDAYGYGGA
-480 VLIEQSDASLF
+480 VLVEQSDASLL
-491 LKDASGATMEID
+491 LKDANGTAMDIA
-503 SYISNYMN
+503 SYINKYTS
-511 GNTTAKNNAGANIYC
+511 GNTTEKADAGKNIYC
-526 NGGTINGTVY
+526 NGGTINGSVY
-536 TKAWE
+536 TQAW

>member
-1 MKKLMFSIL
+1 
-10 PALLLALVSCM
+10 
-21 NTSQESEG
+21 
-29 GSVRVV
+29 
-35 LPSSSRALYSS
+35 
-46 GHDDV
+46 
-51 DSFTVRLLL
+51 
-60 DEKIINEKSITKET
+60 
-74 ADMGGAIVFDELEPA
+74 
-89 TYTVEVEGRMSS
+89 MSS

-144 KTACESDGNI
+144 KKACESDGNA
-154 YIFMDE
+154 YIFMGA

-170 PENNCQLTNIT
+170 PDNYQLTNIT

-189 NGGKVQQSTDDN
+189 NGGKLVQSTDDN
-201 KTLTTEGGQ
+201 KTLTTEGDQ
-210 IKLFNVTG
+210 IKLFNVSG

-228 TFTASSTVGTTSTLD
+228 TFTATSGKTVGTSSALD

-255 ILKQCYING
+255 ILKQCLIKDISISNG
-264 MSMSN
+264 DT
-269 QGISLIYVKSGG
+269 SLIYVKNG

-286 NCTFYNNTSTNK
+286 NCSFLNNATGTSNGARYT
-298 GDVSFSEC
+298 EC

-313 QVEVVSCNFESN
+313 QVEVVSCYFENN
-325 GDGNLMSNAAAIEN
+325 GNAYATSNAAAIEN
-339 SGSCH
+339 SGSCR
-344 ITNTTFKGNTANRG
+344 IINTTFKGNTANRG

-393 AIFIQGGTVKIKD
+393 AIFIQGGSVKITD
-406 SAFTGNK
+406 STFTGNK
-413 SSGKNKS
+413 AGGYNPGS

-434 AISIKSY
+434 AISIK
-441 YDSNTKETKPSS
+441 KGS
-453 LTLQNT
+453 LTLQST
-459 KFYNNSVTSTD
+459 RFENNSVTSTD

-480 VLIEQSDASLF
+480 VLIEQSDANLF
-491 LKDASGATMEID
+491 LKDASGATMDIE
-503 SYISNYMN
+503 SYTNKYMS
-511 GNTTAKNNAGANIYC
+511 GNKVGTGKEGANIYC

>member
-1 MKKLMFSIL
+1 
-10 PALLLALVSCM
+10 
-21 NTSQESEG
+21 
-29 GSVRVV
+29 
-35 LPSSSRALYSS
+35 
-46 GHDDV
+46 
-51 DSFTVRLLL
+51 
-60 DEKIINEKSITKET
+60 
-74 ADMGGAIVFDELEPA
+74 
-89 TYTVEVEGRMSS
+89 MSS

-144 KTACESDGNI
+144 KKACESDGNA
-154 YIFMDE
+154 YIFMGA

-170 PENNCQLTNIT
+170 PDNYQLTNIT

-210 IKLFNVTG
+210 IKLFNVSG

-228 TFTASSTVGTTSTLD
+228 TFTASSIVGTTSALD

-255 ILKQCYING
+255 ILKQCRMNG
-264 MSMSN
+264 ISMSN
-269 QGISLIYVKSGG
+269 LGTSLIYVKSGG
-281 TLLLE
+281 KLLVE

-298 GDVSFSEC
+298 GSASFSEC

-313 QVEVVSCNFESN
+313 QVEVVSCNFETN
-325 GDGNLMSNAAAIEN
+325 GNDIMSNAAAIEN
-339 SGSCH
+339 SGSCR
-344 ITNTTFKGNTANRG
+344 ITNTTFKDNLAQRG
-358 SAIMNNDNG
+358 GAIMNNETG
-367 ILEIEDST
+367 ILEIESST

-381 TSNGGYYARRGG
+381 TSSGYYAMRGG

-406 SAFTGNK
+406 STFTGNETL
-413 SSGKNKS
+413 GQNAS
-420 EGTEN
+420 EGTAN

-434 AISIKSY
+434 AISLKMG
-441 YDSNTKETKPSS
+441 S

-459 KFYNNSVTSTD
+459 RFDNNSVTST
-470 SDDAYGYGGA
+470 SKNDAYGYGGA
-480 VLIEQSDASLF
+480 VLIEQSDANLF
-491 LKDASGATMEID
+491 LKDASGAAMDIA
-503 SYISNYMN
+503 SYINKYMR
-511 GNTTAKNNAGANIYC
+511 GNTVGTGKEGANIYC

>member
-1 MKKLMFSIL
+1 MKKFAFSIL
-10 PALLLALVSCM
+10 PALLLAFVSCM
-21 NTSQESEG
+21 NISQGSEG

-46 GHDDV
+46 GHGDV

-60 DEKIINEKSITKET
+60 GEKIIKEET
-74 ADMGGAIVFDELEPA
+74 INTETDETGGVIVFDELEPA
-89 TYTVEVEGRMSS
+89 TYTVEVEGWMSS

-144 KTACESDGNI
+144 KTACESDGNA
-154 YIFMDE
+154 YIFMGA

-170 PENNCQLTNIT
+170 PDNYQLTNIT

-228 TFTASSTVGTTSTLD
+228 TFTASDTVETSALD

-255 ILKQCYING
+255 ILKQCRMNG
-264 MSMSN
+264 ISMSN
-269 QGISLIYVKSGG
+269 LGTSLIYVKSGG
-281 TLLLE
+281 KLLVE

-298 GDVSFSEC
+298 GNVSFSEC

-413 SSGKNKS
+413 SSGNNPRN
-420 EGTEN
+420 EGEEN
-425 GEFQKLGGG
+425 NLQMLGGG
-434 AISIKSY
+434 AISIKMG
-441 YDSNTKETKPSS
+441 S

-459 KFYNNSVTSTD
+459 RFDNNSVTFNIANTK
-470 SDDAYGYGGA
+470 YGYGGA
-480 VLIEQSDASLF
+480 VLIEQSDASLL
-491 LKDASGATMEID
+491 LKDASGAAMDIA
-503 SYISNYMN
+503 SYINKYMR
-511 GNTTAKNNAGANIYC
+511 GNTVVGTGKGANIYC

>member
-10 PALLLALVSCM
+10 PALLLAFVSCM
-21 NTSQESEG
+21 NMSSGSEG

-35 LPSSSRALYSS
+35 LPSSSRTLYSS
-46 GHDDV
+46 GHGDV

-60 DEKIINEKSITKET
+60 GEKIINEKSINKET
-74 ADMGGAIVFDELEPA
+74 NETGGVIVFDELEPA
-89 TYTVEVEGRMSS
+89 TYTVEVEGWMSS

-129 KDCQIYNISADAEEL
+129 KDCQIYNISVDAREL
-144 KTACESDGNI
+144 KTACEADGNI

-228 TFTASSTVGTTSTLD
+228 TFTASDTVETSALD

-255 ILKQCYING
+255 ILKQCRMNG
-264 MSMSN
+264 ISMSN
-269 QGISLIYVKSGG
+269 LGTSLIYVKSGG
-281 TLLLE
+281 KLLVE

-298 GDVSFSEC
+298 GNVSFSEC

-325 GDGNLMSNAAAIEN
+325 GDGDLMSNAAAIEN
-339 SGSCH
+339 SGSCR
-344 ITNTTFKGNTANRG
+344 ISNTTFKGNKANRG
-358 SAIMNNDNG
+358 SAIMNNENG
-367 ILEIEDST
+367 ILEIENST

-393 AIFIQGGTVKIKD
+393 AIFIQGGSVKITD
-406 SAFTGNK
+406 STFTGNETL
-413 SSGKNKS
+413 GQNAS
-420 EGTEN
+420 EGTAN

-434 AISIKSY
+434 AISLKMG
-441 YDSNTKETKPSS
+441 S

-459 KFYNNSVTSTD
+459 RFDNNSVTST
-470 SDDAYGYGGA
+470 SKNDAYGYGGA
-480 VLIEQSDASLF
+480 VLIEQSDANLF
-491 LKDASGATMEID
+491 LKDASGAAMDIA
-503 SYISNYMN
+503 SYINKYMS
-511 GNTTAKNNAGANIYC
+511 GNTTAKTDAGANIYC

>member
-1 MKKLMFSIL
+1 
-10 PALLLALVSCM
+10 
-21 NTSQESEG
+21 
-29 GSVRVV
+29 
-35 LPSSSRALYSS
+35 
-46 GHDDV
+46 
-51 DSFTVRLLL
+51 
-60 DEKIINEKSITKET
+60 
-74 ADMGGAIVFDELEPA
+74 
-89 TYTVEVEGRMSS
+89 MSS

-129 KDCQIYNISADAEEL
+129 KDCQIYNISADAREL
-144 KTACESDGNI
+144 KTACEADGNT

-189 NGGKVQQSTDDN
+189 NGGKVQQSTDN
-201 KTLTTEGGQ
+201 NQTLTTEGGQ
-210 IKLFNVTG
+210 IKLFNVSG

-286 NCTFYNNTSTNK
+286 NCTFYNNTSTNQ
-298 GDVSFSEC
+298 GAVSFSEC

-325 GDGNLMSNAAAIEN
+325 GDGDLMSNAAAIEN
-339 SGSCH
+339 SGSCR
-344 ITNTTFKGNTANRG
+344 ISNTTFKGNKANRG
-358 SAIMNNDNG
+358 SAIMNNDTG

-393 AIFIQGGTVKIKD
+393 AIFIQGGSVKITD
-406 SAFTGNK
+406 STFTGNK
-413 SSGKNKS
+413 AGGYNPGS
-420 EGTEN
+420 EGTEA
-425 GEFQKLGGG
+425 FKKLGGG
-434 AISIKSY
+434 AISIK
-441 YDSNTKETKPSS
+441 TGS
-453 LTLQNT
+453 LVLQNT
-459 KFYNNSVTSTD
+459 RFDSNSVTST
-470 SDDAYGYGGA
+470 STDDANGYGGA
-480 VLIEQSDASLF
+480 VLIEQSDANLF

-503 SYISNYMN
+503 SYIDKYMS
-511 GNTTAKNNAGANIYC
+511 GNTTAKTNAGANIYC
-526 NGGTINGTVY
+526 NGGTINGSVY
-536 TKAWE
+536 TQAW

>member
-10 PALLLALVSCM
+10 PAFLLALVSCM

-60 DEKIINEKSITKET
+60 GEKIINEKSITKET
-74 ADMGGAIVFDELEPA
+74 ADTGGAIVFDELEPA
-89 TYTVEVEGRMSS
+89 TYTVEAEGWMSI

-106 YFGTEEAKVTA
+106 YFGSEEAKVTA
-117 GQDSDCQVNLKK
+117 GQDTSCQVNLK
-129 KDCQIYNISADAEEL
+129 KDCQIYNNTADAEEL
-144 KTACESDGNI
+144 KTACESDGNA
-154 YIFMDE
+154 YIFMGGN
-160 DSSVS
+160 SSVS

-170 PENNCQLTNIT
+170 SDNNQLANIT

-189 NGGKVQQSTDDN
+189 NGGKVQESTDDN
-201 KTLTTEGGQ
+201 KTLATEGGQ

-264 MSMSN
+264 MSMLN

-298 GDVSFSEC
+298 GAVSFSEC

-325 GDGNLMSNAAAIEN
+325 GDGDLMSNAAAIEN
-339 SGSCH
+339 FGSCH

-358 SAIMNNDNG
+358 GAIMNNENG
-367 ILEIEDST
+367 ILEIENST
-375 FDSNTC
+375 FDSNMC
-381 TSNGGYYARRGG
+381 ISSSGYYARRGG
-393 AIFIQGGTVKIKD
+393 AIFIQGGTVKITD

-420 EGTEN
+420 EGTAN

-434 AISIKSY
+434 AISIK
-441 YDSNTKETKPSS
+441 TGS
-453 LTLQNT
+453 LVLQST
-459 KFYNNSVTSTD
+459 RFKNNSVTSTD
-470 SDDAYGYGGA
+470 SNDAYGYGGA
-480 VLIEQSDASLF
+480 VLVEQSDANLF

>member
-1 MKKLMFSIL
+1 
-10 PALLLALVSCM
+10 
-21 NTSQESEG
+21 
-29 GSVRVV
+29 
-35 LPSSSRALYSS
+35 
-46 GHDDV
+46 
-51 DSFTVRLLL
+51 
-60 DEKIINEKSITKET
+60 
-74 ADMGGAIVFDELEPA
+74 
-89 TYTVEVEGRMSS
+89 MSS

-129 KDCQIYNISADAEEL
+129 DCQIYNISADAREL
-144 KTACESDGNI
+144 KTACESDGNA
-154 YIFMDE
+154 YIFMGE

-189 NGGKVQQSTDDN
+189 NGGKLEQSTDDN
-201 KTLTTEGGQ
+201 KTLKTEGGQ

-298 GDVSFSEC
+298 GAVSFSEC

-325 GDGNLMSNAAAIEN
+325 GDGDLMSNAAAIEN
-339 SGSCH
+339 SGSCR
-344 ITNTTFKGNTANRG
+344 ISNTTFKGNKANRG
-358 SAIMNNDNG
+358 SAIMNNDTG

-393 AIFIQGGTVKIKD
+393 AIFIQGGSVKITD
-406 SAFTGNK
+406 STFTGNK
-413 SSGKNKS
+413 AGGYNPGN
-420 EGTEN
+420 EGTTN

-434 AISIKSY
+434 AISIK
-441 YDSNTKETKPSS
+441 TGS
-453 LTLQNT
+453 LVLQNT
-459 KFYNNSVTSTD
+459 KFDNNSVTST
-470 SDDAYGYGGA
+470 STDDANGYGGA
-480 VLIEQSDASLF
+480 VLIEQSDANLF
-491 LKDASGATMEID
+491 LKDASGAAMDIA
-503 SYISNYMN
+503 SYINKYMS
-511 GNTTAKNNAGANIYC
+511 GNTTAKTNAGANIYC

>member
-1 MKKLMFSIL
+1 MKKIMFSIL
-10 PALLLALVSCM
+10 PAFLFALVSCM
-21 NTSQESEG
+21 NMSSGSEG

-35 LPSSSRALYSS
+35 LPSSSRTLYSS
-46 GHDDV
+46 GHGDV

-60 DEKIINEKSITKET
+60 GEKIIKEET
-74 ADMGGAIVFDELEPA
+74 INTETDETGGVIVFDELEPA
-89 TYTVEVEGRMSS
+89 TYTVEVEGWMSS

-117 GQDSDCQVNLKK
+117 GQDADCQVNLKK
-129 KDCQIYNISADAEEL
+129 DCQIYDNTADAEEL
-144 KTACESDGNI
+144 KTACESDGNA
-154 YIFMDE
+154 YIFMGGN
-160 DSSVS
+160 SSVS

-170 PENNCQLTNIT
+170 SDNNQLTNII

-189 NGGKVQQSTDDN
+189 NGGKLVQSTDDN

-255 ILKQCYING
+255 ILKQCLIKD
-264 MSMSN
+264 
-269 QGISLIYVKSGG
+269 ISISRSSKDTSFIYVKNG

-286 NCTFYNNTSTNK
+286 NCSFLNNATGSGNGAKYT
-298 GDVSFSEC
+298 EC

-313 QVEVVSCNFESN
+313 QVEVVSCNFEGN
-325 GDGNLMSNAAAIEN
+325 GNAYSTSNAAAIEN
-339 SGSCH
+339 FGSCR
-344 ITNTTFKGNTANRG
+344 IINTTFKDNLAQRG
-358 SAIMNNDNG
+358 GAIMNNDSG
-367 ILEIEDST
+367 SLEIEDST
-375 FDSNTC
+375 FTGNANNNT
-381 TSNGGYYARRGG
+381 TGYYAKRGG
-393 AIFIQGGTVKIKD
+393 AIFIQGGKVQIKNT
-406 SAFTGNK
+406 AFTGNETYGD
-413 SSGKNKS
+413 SQGGEHN
-420 EGTEN
+420 TN

-434 AISIKSY
+434 AISIK
-441 YDSNTKETKPSS
+441 TGS
-453 LTLQNT
+453 LVLQST
-459 KFYNNSVTSTD
+459 RFKNNSVTSTD
-470 SDDAYGYGGA
+470 SNDAYGYGGA
-480 VLIEQSDASLF
+480 VLVEQSDASLL
-491 LKDASGATMEID
+491 LKDANGATMEID

>member
-1 MKKLMFSIL
+1 
-10 PALLLALVSCM
+10 
-21 NTSQESEG
+21 
-29 GSVRVV
+29 
-35 LPSSSRALYSS
+35 
-46 GHDDV
+46 
-51 DSFTVRLLL
+51 
-60 DEKIINEKSITKET
+60 
-74 ADMGGAIVFDELEPA
+74 
-89 TYTVEVEGRMSS
+89 MSS

-144 KTACESDGNI
+144 KKACESDGNA

-170 PENNCQLTNIT
+170 PENNCQLTNIN

-201 KTLTTEGGQ
+201 QTLTTEGGQ
-210 IKLFNVTG
+210 IKLFNVSG

-228 TFTASSTVGTTSTLD
+228 TFTASNIVGTNSTLD

-298 GDVSFSEC
+298 GAVSFSEC

-325 GDGNLMSNAAAIEN
+325 GDGDLMSNAAAIEN
-339 SGSCH
+339 SGSCR
-344 ITNTTFKGNTANRG
+344 ISNTTFKGNKANRG
-358 SAIMNNDNG
+358 SAIMNNDTG

-434 AISIKSY
+434 AISIK
-441 YDSNTKETKPSS
+441 KGS
-453 LTLQNT
+453 LTLQST
-459 KFYNNSVTSTD
+459 RFDSNSVTSTTAN
-470 SDDAYGYGGA
+470 SNNTKYGYGGA

-491 LKDASGATMEID
+491 LKDASGAAMDIA
-503 SYISNYMN
+503 SYINKYMS

>member
-1 MKKLMFSIL
+1 MKKFAFSIL
-10 PALLLALVSCM
+10 PALLLAFVSCM
-21 NTSQESEG
+21 NMSSGSEG

-74 ADMGGAIVFDELEPA
+74 ADTGGVIVFDELEPT
-89 TYTVEVEGRMSS
+89 TYTVEVEGWMSS

-117 GQDSDCQVNLKK
+117 GQDADCQVKLK
-129 KDCQIYNISADAEEL
+129 KDCQIYNISADAREL
-144 KTACESDGNI
+144 KTACEADGNT

-189 NGGKVQQSTDDN
+189 NGGKLVQSTDDN

-298 GDVSFSEC
+298 GAVSFSEC

-325 GDGNLMSNAAAIEN
+325 GDRDLMSNAAAIEN

-358 SAIMNNDNG
+358 SAIMNNDTG

-393 AIFIQGGTVKIKD
+393 AIFIQGGSVKITD
-406 SAFTGNK
+406 STFTGNK
-413 SSGKNKS
+413 AGGYNPGS
-420 EGTEN
+420 EGTTN

-434 AISIKSY
+434 AISIK
-441 YDSNTKETKPSS
+441 TGS
-453 LTLQNT
+453 LVLQNT
-459 KFYNNSVTSTD
+459 RFDSNSVTST
-470 SDDAYGYGGA
+470 STDDANGYGGA

-503 SYISNYMN
+503 SYISNCMN